1 MTVTATQVAD
11 KVREIGTRE
20 PDVNY
25 HDLYQEITHSDDV
38 VCQYVLNAGPGCI
51 VGKALIELGVE
62 IEDLQVLDSSNH
74 GGGTAAKD
82 IPESI
87 IEWDSLDARAFIQ
100 DVQESQDG
108 GDTWGEAI
116 NEENH

>member
-11 KVREIGTRE
+11 KVKEIGTRE
-20 PDVNY
+20 PDMRY
-25 HDLYQEITHSDDV
+25 HDLYQEITQSDDV

-62 IEDLQVLDSSNH
+62 IEVLQELDNANH
-74 GGGTAAKD
+74 GGGTAAGS
-82 IPESI
+82 IPDTI
-87 IEWDSLDARAFIQ
+87 IERDSFDAMAYIQ
-100 DVQESQDG
+100 TVQANQDW

-116 NEENH
+116 NEEDH